1 MIFCIFYISNLHHEM
16 LITQFFLFFKI
27 GFKPL
32 AETFLKR
39 FFGVFFVNIPGLKT
53 SLPYICIIYVFFD
66 SIQRSENDSFLTAKF
81 CTPFRLQKSFFYI
94 FFSSKIC
101 IYISLFKT
109 KKNQKTDINPSWN
122 FFESVFLKLF

>member
-16 LITQFFLFFKI
+16 LITQLFFFKI

-53 SLPYICIIYVFFD
+53 SLIYICIIYVFFD
-66 SIQRSENDSFLTAKF
+66 SIQRSENGSFLTAKF
-81 CTPFRLQKSFFYI
+81 YTPFRLQKSFFYI

-101 IYISLFKT
+101 IICLFKT
-109 KKNQKTDINPSWN
+109 KKKSKKTDINPS
-122 FFESVFLKLF
+122 